1 MATTKKTND
10 YTNRKVDIL
19 AMDGKFSDMQFE
31 LNQILYGK
39 DNSSGKVCAGIQKL
53 AQRWV
58 IEFLTP
64 LGSIPYLTNRGTIF
78 LNSIRSGK
86 VRTELDATLLFNF
99 AKDQAAYN
107 LLQEDKDGT
116 YPDDEKYSEVNLLG
130 VQVITGEKLSISVKI
145 NSVAGSS
152 RVVVVPVAV
161 VPAR

>member
-1 MATTKKTND
+1 MAATKKTSD
-10 YTNRKVDIL
+10 YTGRQIDIL
-19 AMDGKFSDMQFE
+19 AMNGEFSDRLFE
-31 LNQILYGK
+31 LDQSLYGK
-39 DNSSGKVCAGIQKL
+39 KNTSGKVCAGIQKL

-86 VRTELDATLLFNF
+86 IRTELDATLLFNF

-107 LLQEDKDGT
+107 LIQEDEAGT
-116 YPDDEKYSEVNLLG
+116 YPDDEKYAEAGLLG
-130 VQVITGEKLSISVKI
+130 VKVLTGEKLSISVKI
-145 NSVAGSS
+145 NSVAGAS
-152 RVVVVPVAV
+152 RVFVVPVAV